1 MPLAIHCPCGV
12 QVLLADT
19 ITRLQGPCPNCGRPL
34 DVEMY
39 RSAAL
44 LAGLSPAQPDVPPVP
59 VAVPVL
65 QSEESNPPAA
75 AATPEP
81 VPLAAPVAEEEADPL
96 ASLTAG
102 ESAQPRSRH
111 VRLYSPRA
119 VAGAALLGGWL
130 AGCLLVAANYSR
142 LRRRAAARLAF
153 LAGVA
158 GTAGILWAVWKYT
171 DVPGRLGALLYLG
184 PLFLAEL
191 LGAALLLLPAAWLL
205 QGRDFAAHL
214 ADGGKREPG
223 RGVVGACLVCSGL
236 FFLVQTLLTYPVTW
250 QGSGSNVV
258 FGTNE
263 EIYFTEGV
271 SRDLAV
277 RLGRKLQE
285 VEIFNHQGAKTV
297 VVSRKDDGFEVRL
310 FVAPWAGG
318 PAGDVGNFEWLR
330 RLLSEEV
337 FDGSHVRIV
346 VCDPSNRVL
355 RAID

>member
-1 MPLAIHCPCGV
+1 MRLAIHCPCGV
-12 QVLLADT
+12 QVLIEDT
-19 ITRLQGPCPNCGRPL
+19 ITHLQGPCPNCGRPL
-34 DVEMY
+34 DVAVY

-44 LAGLSPAQPDVPPVP
+44 LAGLSPAQPDVLPVP

-65 QSEESNPPAA
+65 QSEESSLPAA
-75 AATPEP
+75 AETPES
-81 VPLAAPVAEEEADPL
+81 VPLAAPVTQGEADPL
-96 ASLTAG
+96 ASLTDG
-102 ESAQPRSRH
+102 EKTEPRGRR

-130 AGCLLVAANYSR
+130 AGCLLTAANYSR
-142 LRRRAAARLAF
+142 LRRRGAARLAS

-158 GTAGILWAVWKYT
+158 GMAGILWAVWKYT
-171 DVPGRLGALLYLG
+171 DVPPRLGALFYLG

-205 QGRDFAAHL
+205 QGRAFAAHL

-223 RGVVGACLVCSGL
+223 RGIIGACLLCSGL
-236 FFLVQTLLTYPVTW
+236 FFLVQTLATYPVTW

-258 FGTNE
+258 FGANE

-285 VEIFNHQGAKTV
+285 VEIFNNQGAKTV
-297 VVSRKDDGFEVRL
+297 VLSRKDDGFEVRL
-310 FVAPWAGG
+310 FVASWAGG
-318 PAGDVGNFEWLR
+318 PGIDVGYFEWLR
-330 RLLSEEV
+330 QFLSLEV

-346 VCDPSNRVL
+346 VCDLFNRAL
-355 RAID
+355 RVMD